1 MKTHLL
7 FLTLSIATVP
17 IFAQLTTDQKVGDF
31 QNMAALYAKRY
42 APYEW
47 KKQSFG
53 FDLLQIG
60 PWLDRVR
67 ASKDD
72 IEFYEIAA
80 EYVSNLHD
88 THSSFISPY
97 RMVADLGIVVD
108 IYDGKLLIEGINR
121 TLLPVA
127 QFPFQTGDE
136 VVTVDGKTME
146 EWITVFSRSR
156 QWGSPRT
163 TRRYL
168 ADAITFRPTSVYP
181 RALDLGASASVVVR
195 RNAGNME
202 TYTVPWTKTGYT
214 GKVIGRV
221 PSPQL
226 KQSVG
231 GETPDYMALL
241 NQMRNWKMADND
253 PLLSGET
260 VDEETGETVNR
271 RYLLG
276 IGSRAPVF
284 ALPAGFTQRLGTV
297 AGEFHFSGT
306 FTSGGSRIG
315 YLRVPAFSTNATSL
329 REIAQE
335 IAFFQ
340 ANTDGL
346 IVDVM
351 RNGGGDCYMLR
362 LASYLIPTP
371 GFYFFGEELRPT
383 YSLLTSFQ
391 NSLDAAKRARA
402 DQWVI
407 DLYSAYLNVIE
418 TAYKENRGRTGRVPA
433 CSLTLENNPAVD
445 STGVSLAYTKPLV
458 ILVDEFS
465 ISAADIFPAMMQDNK
480 RGVIVG
486 MRTSGGGGSV
496 SGWPLFYSEA
506 SFTNT
511 NTLVVRNAPA
521 SAPDLPSAPYVENI
535 GTIPDIEL
543 DYMTRD
549 NLINR
554 GRTFVDQVTQIML
567 TQIKNGQK

>member
-1 MKTHLL
+1 MKTSML
-7 FLTLSIATVP
+7 FLALSISTLP
-17 IFAQLTTDQKVGDF
+17 IFAQMTAEQKVGDF
-31 QNMAALYAKRY
+31 QSMAALYAKRY

-53 FDLLQIG
+53 FDLFQTG

-67 ASKDD
+67 TSKDD

-80 EYVSNLHD
+80 EYVSSLHD
-88 THSSFISPY
+88 THSSFTSPY
-97 RMVADLGIVVD
+97 RMVANLGISVD
-108 IYDGKLLIEGINR
+108 IYDGILLIESINR
-121 TLLPVA
+121 ALLPVA
-127 QFPFQTGDE
+127 QFPFQVGDE

-146 EWITVFSRSR
+146 EWITVFSKSR

-168 ADAITFRPTSVYP
+168 ADGVTFRPTSVYP
-181 RALDLGASASVVVR
+181 RAFDLGESASVVVR

-221 PSPQL
+221 PSPQA
-226 KQSVG
+226 KQSAVG
-231 GETPDYMALL
+231 QSPDYMALL
-241 NQMRNWKMADND
+241 NQMRNWRMSDDD
-253 PLLSGET
+253 PLISGET
-260 VDEETGETVNR
+260 VDEQTGETVNR

-284 ALPAGFTQRLGTV
+284 ALPTGFTQRLGT
-297 AGEFHFSGT
+297 AAADFHFSGT
-306 FTSGGSRIG
+306 FTSGASRIG
-315 YLRVPAFSTNATSL
+315 YLRVPAFSANATSL
-329 REIAQE
+329 RELAQE

-351 RNGGGDCYMLR
+351 RNGGGDCYMLS

-383 YSLLTSFQ
+383 YSLVASYQ
-391 NSLDAAKRARA
+391 NALDAAKRGRA
-402 DQWVI
+402 EQWVI
-407 DLYSAYLNVIE
+407 DLYTVYLNVIE
-418 TAYKENRGRTGRVPA
+418 TAYKENRGRTGRIPA
-433 CSLTLENNPAVD
+433 CSLTLENNPATD
-445 STGVSLAYTKPLV
+445 SKGLSLAYTKPLV

-480 RGVIVG
+480 RGVVVG

-506 SFTNT
+506 SFSNT
-511 NTLVVRNAPA
+511 NTLVVRNAPV
-521 SAPDLPSAPYVENI
+521 SAPNLPSAPYVENI
-535 GTIPDIEL
+535 GTVPDIEL

-549 NLINR
+549 NLVN
-554 GRTFVDQVTQIML
+554 GGKTFVDQVTQIML
-567 TQIKNGQK
+567 NQIKNGQK